1 MTLPLRPAP
10 LGGQGRPTSSS
21 GKGWST
27 HSPGSCCTGLSPTG
41 RPSAPSGAVPTSSP
55 GCQDNQW
62 GWCSTSII
70 FKIKKLRTEEWR
82 LRTVS
87 LVKSMSLSL
96 FPRANQFL
104 DPEITD
110 QRSGWVTRRKDPAV
124 AVQVHITT
132 VSPVCPSRD
141 LWPRAQVAVHCGK
154 GNNQDGGLSLKSKSQ
169 WAMCPQTRLTPQWWF
184 SQSLN
189 T

>member
-1 MTLPLRPAP
+1 MVLSERGCLYSSERAATIEQQGCPSRPAGRGRALMGRAMDP
-10 LGGQGRPTSSS
+10 KPVAGHLDDCPPWLYPSTRLGKQRQRRPTSSS

-55 GCQDNQW
+55 GCQDNQR
-62 GWCSTSII
+62 GCCSTSII

-96 FPRANQFL
+96 FPRAEPIF
-104 DPEITD
+104 
-110 QRSGWVTRRKDPAV
+110 RSRN
-124 AVQVHITT
+124 H
-132 VSPVCPSRD
+132 
-141 LWPRAQVAVHCGK
+141 WPK
-154 GNNQDGGLSLKSKSQ
+154 K
-169 WAMCPQTRLTPQWWF
+169 RLGC
-184 SQSLN
+184 
-189 T
+189 